1 MKKLLSFSLFAIVFL
16 VATSCSVDE
25 ANDTDYLQESNDSFL
40 KQLSKN
46 SLEIGKR
53 PQPPIWVDCTL
64 YSGIVVPATFK
75 PNSDSFDELY
85 AVDGGTFMG
94 GVPLISDSKPG
105 DKDYNGGRWH
115 LNVLKDMSLK
125 EKYSKICS
133 DEDPDFDA
141 GDFESTKDYFEC
153 PLRPINNQ

>member
-16 VATSCSVDE
+16 IATSCSVDE
-25 ANDTDYLQESNDSFL
+25 ANETDFLQESNDSFL

-46 SLEIGKR
+46 DREKGKR
-53 PQPPIWVDCTL
+53 PQPPIWVDCIL

-85 AVDGGTFMG
+85 AVEEGAFMG

-105 DKDYNGGRWH
+105 DRDYNGGRWH
-115 LNVLKDMSLK
+115 LNILKDMSLK

-141 GDFESTKDYFEC
+141 GDFESTTDYFEC
-153 PLRPINNQ
+153 PLRPINNK